1 MTGKVLVLKVDGNKV
16 NTEYIVDMERYDPAK
31 EKDVRKTI
39 EDKIKNL
46 ALLMEKIPIDSVKF
60 LEMLRQQLEAEL
72 GKYGIIL
79 KDVKLNFLEEIK
91 AEEANKE
98 AKDSA
103 KTAKASKDTQKK

>member
-1 MTGKVLVLKVDGNKV
+1 MTGEVLVLKVDGNKV
-16 NTEYIVDMERYDPAK
+16 NTRYIVDMERYDPAK

-72 GKYGIIL
+72 GKFGIVL
-79 KDVKLNFLEEIK
+79 KDVKLEFLEEIK
-91 AEEANKE
+91 KEEQPE
-98 AKDSA
+98 QQQQAK
-103 KTAKASKDTQKK
+103 KA